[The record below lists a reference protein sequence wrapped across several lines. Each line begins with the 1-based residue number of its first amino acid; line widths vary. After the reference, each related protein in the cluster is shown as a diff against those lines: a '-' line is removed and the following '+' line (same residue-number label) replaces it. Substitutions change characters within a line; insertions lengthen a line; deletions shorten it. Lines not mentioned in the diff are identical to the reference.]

1 LLRNA
6 MAYGTALASFNVE
19 RFGTEGVAEVTA
31 AAVHERVEDLV
42 RFAHFDHVVVE
53 LVD

>member
-1 LLRNA
+1 

-19 RFGTEGVAEVTA
+19 RFGTEGVRDLSAE
-31 AAVHERVEDLV
+31 AVRRRVEELWG
-42 RFAHFDHVVVE
+42 FASFEHVVAE